1 MRNKFGVVDVD
12 D

>member
-1 MRNKFGVVDVD
+1 MINKFGVVDVD